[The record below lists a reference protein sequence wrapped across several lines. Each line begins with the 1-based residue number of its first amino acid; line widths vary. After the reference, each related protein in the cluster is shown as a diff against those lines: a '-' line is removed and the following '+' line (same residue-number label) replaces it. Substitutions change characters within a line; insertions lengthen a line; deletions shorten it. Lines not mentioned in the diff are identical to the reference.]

1 VPAWPS
7 AGRLWSQRAR
17 RVCLLKA
24 SSDSQGLLPIDL
36 PRRRDRRFE
45 LAPLQQASVSSEV
58 IDGGAVI
65 VRLGGAV
72 GVANVAE
79 IATGILDE
87 LGHSGSDVTVD
98 LRGVTLMDW
107 RVVRAFILALRQA
120 EERKH
125 AVVLIRPHPRVW
137 RAFER
142 SGLVGAFPNCAD
154 PIEVRGLRG
163 GWSAGEPMS
172 SPARI
177 GLRVVDGEGAE
188 RAVDAPSASSLTPRE
203 RRVLL
208 EFARGRTTAAAAA
221 AIGLSPHT
229 VRSHLRSAASKLGA
243 ETRTQA
249 VAIAIAQ
256 GAIQIGVPPDSRFG
270 R

>member
-1 VPAWPS
+1 MAT
-7 AGRLWSQRAR
+7 L
-17 RVCLLKA
+17 
-24 SSDSQGLLPIDL
+24 
-36 PRRRDRRFE
+36 E
-45 LAPLQQASVSSEV
+45 QASVSSEV

-79 IATGILDE
+79 IADGILDAV
-87 LGHSGSDVTVD
+87 GRSGSDVTVD
-98 LRGVTLMDW
+98 LRGVTLMDS
-107 RVVRAFILALRQA
+107 RVVHALILALRQT

-125 AVVLIRPHPRVW
+125 EVVVIRPHPRVW

-142 SGLVGAFPNCAD
+142 SSLDGAFPSYAD

-163 GWSAGEPMS
+163 GSSAGEPIS
-172 SPARI
+172 SWARI
-177 GLRVVDGEGAE
+177 GLRAVDGEGAE

-208 EFARGRTTAAAAA
+208 EFAHGRTTAAAAA

-229 VRSHLRSAASKLGA
+229 VRSHLRSAARKLGA
-243 ETRTQA
+243 ETRTHA
-249 VAIAIAQ
+249 VAIAIAE
-256 GAIQIGVPPDSRFG
+256 GAIQIGAAPDSRFG

>member
-1 VPAWPS
+1 M
-7 AGRLWSQRAR
+7 
-17 RVCLLKA
+17 
-24 SSDSQGLLPIDL
+24 
-36 PRRRDRRFE
+36 
-45 LAPLQQASVSSEV
+45 APFHQASVSSE
-58 IDGGAVI
+58 ITDGGAVM

-79 IATGILDE
+79 IAVGILDAI
-87 LGHSGSDVTVD
+87 GRSDSDVTVD

-107 RVVRAFILALRQA
+107 RVVRAFLLALRQA

-125 AVVLIRPHPRVW
+125 AVVVIRPHPRVW
-137 RAFER
+137 RTFER
-142 SGLVGAFPNCAD
+142 SGFDGAFPNCAD

-163 GWSAGEPMS
+163 GSPAGEPMS
-172 SPARI
+172 SRARI
-177 GLRVVDGEGAE
+177 GLRVVDGEGGE
-188 RAVDAPSASSLTPRE
+188 QAVDAPRGSSLTPRE

-229 VRSHLRSAASKLGA
+229 VRSHLKSAARKLGA

-256 GAIQIGVPPDSRFG
+256 GAIQVGAPPDRRFG